1 MYDESFLRFLLGCDL
16 FQFILFLKTNQI
28 PVYRTF
34 KTRMLVVE
42 QWINYDQY
50 MEIVYY
56 NRQRKGRIEY
66 LLKWRGYG
74 AEENTW
80 EPEENLEC
88 PRLIAEFEERDNITA
103 MKRSITVP
111 SSFSKSGK
119 VKLTRKRTQ
128 RTEWTISK
136 TKNIRQEKKV

>member
-1 MYDESFLRFLLGCDL
+1 
-16 FQFILFLKTNQI
+16 
-28 PVYRTF
+28 
-34 KTRMLVVE
+34 MLVVE